1 MWRAQVRAVVLD
13 NAWKIC
19 FVIFSVQDFYDAF
32 GCITCTFWLLCVVG
46 IKLKHPRNARFELQV
61 VDVPHG
67 QEDVI
72 NGDGFFFEVQH
83 RTYIM

>member
-1 MWRAQVRAVVLD
+1 MWHAQVHAIILD

-19 FVIFSVQDFYDAF
+19 FVIFSVQDFYNAL
-32 GCITCTFWLLCVVG
+32 GSVTCTFWFLGIIG
-46 IKLKHPRNARFELQV
+46 IKLKCSQNARFELQV

-67 QEDVI
+67 QEDII
-72 NGDGFFFEVQH
+72 NGDGLFFEVQH